1 MAEEPFT
8 ITMMQELFSDQTPDM
23 SNEWYTYIRDHLG
36 VTLDVNFVPT
46 QSYVDKITT
55 TIASGALPMVIAANS
70 SVLKNQGI
78 LDMIDDGKFWD
89 LTEIVKDFPNLYSF
103 VGENA
108 GLPQPLK
115 ASTGASRV
123 CVSCPGM
130 VLSSVRTGSPWADRM
145 FWTSSPLPGIPIR
158 NKQSS
163 ITDQAG
169 QSSVPACFQK

>member
-78 LDMIDDGKFWD
+78 LDMIDDG
-89 LTEIVKDFPNLYSF
+89 
-103 VGENA
+103 
-108 GLPQPLK
+108 
-115 ASTGASRV
+115 
-123 CVSCPGM
+123 
-130 VLSSVRTGSPWADRM
+130 
-145 FWTSSPLPGIPIR
+145 
-158 NKQSS
+158 
-163 ITDQAG
+163 
-169 QSSVPACFQK
+169 

>member
-103 VGENA
+103 VGEE
-108 GLPQPLK
+108 
-115 ASTGASRV
+115 R
-123 CVSCPGM
+123 
-130 VLSSVRTGSPWADRM
+130 
-145 FWTSSPLPGIPIR
+145 WTTSAIEGVNWGIPRLRILPRNGAVIR
-158 NKQSS
+158 Q
-163 ITDQAG
+163 DWLALGG
-169 QSSVPACFQK
+169 QDVLDEFTTAWDTYKK